1 MTSPSNLILDRVIPI
16 AAVMWLAAAGPMPA
30 HVAPAPGNSVESA
43 WRSGSIFSLG
53 PTEPIVRR
61 ELGLQR

>member
-1 MTSPSNLILDRVIPI
+1 MSSPTYLILDRVIPI

-30 HVAPAPGNSVESA
+30 NVAPAPGNSVGSA
-43 WRSGSIFSLG
+43 WRSGSIIPFG